1 MDQKTASNILP
12 DKAPHSM
19 SLWAAVSIGVG
30 AMIGAG
36 IFSIFGAAGAEAG
49 NALWIAFAAAG
60 VVALL
65 NTYSYAKLGSTF
77 PSNGGPAEFLMQ
89 GFGDGIKTGGFNIL
103 IWLGSIFSLAL
114 VSRGFGGYAV
124 SFMPGSPGSEW
135 ITYFAIGIILLF
147 VVVNFWG
154 AKAVGNSELTIVSIK
169 VGILLLFGIAGIF
182 FIKPSLLSTTL
193 WPSESNILV
202 AVTLVFFSYLGFGYI
217 TNTAGDMQNP
227 KKTLPKALYLSV
239 IISIGIYLLVS
250 ITVMG
255 TLPFAEVLKAKD
267 YALAEGAQ
275 PILGTLGFKL
285 IAIAALLST
294 SSAIN
299 ATMYGAANTSYMM
312 ARDGELP
319 AVFDRRIWKNAL
331 GGLFFTAA
339 VTILLAVSFPI
350 EKIAMLGGVVYLLVY
365 IAVNIAHMKVRAQT
379 GANSIILLASIILN
393 ITLIGIIFWYLFIHN
408 STILFA
414 FIGLIIFCFIFEF
427 VYRRATGRTFKSNL
441 AKTGS
446 VSV

>member
-1 MDQKTASNILP
+1 
-12 DKAPHSM
+12 
-19 SLWAAVSIGVG
+19 
-30 AMIGAG
+30 
-36 IFSIFGAAGAEAG
+36 
-49 NALWIAFAAAG
+49 
-60 VVALL
+60 
-65 NTYSYAKLGSTF
+65 
-77 PSNGGPAEFLMQ
+77 
-89 GFGDGIKTGGFNIL
+89 
-103 IWLGSIFSLAL
+103 
-114 VSRGFGGYAV
+114 
-124 SFMPGSPGSEW
+124 MPGSPGSEW

-182 FIKPSLLSTTL
+182 YIKPSLLSTTL
-193 WPSESNILV
+193 WPADSNILV

-217 TNTAGDMQNP
+217 TNTAGDMDNP

-319 AVFDRRIWKNAL
+319 VAFDRKIWKNAL

-365 IAVNIAHMKVRAQT
+365 IAVNIAHMKIRSKT
-379 GANSIILLASIILN
+379 GANSLVLIASILLN
-393 ITLIGIIFWYLFIHN
+393 ISLIGIIFWYLYTHN

-414 FIGLIIFCFIFEF
+414 FIGLIVFCFIFEWG
-427 VYRRATGRTFKSNL
+427 YRKATGRRIKSTL
-441 AKTGS
+441 ANTTG
-446 VSV
+446 

>member
-1 MDQKTASNILP
+1 MDQKTIPNIP
-12 DKAPHSM
+12 PKKSM

-65 NTYSYAKLGSTF
+65 NTYSYAKLGSAF

-89 GFGDGIKTGGFNIL
+89 GFGDGISTGGFNIL

-124 SFMPGSPGSEW
+124 SFMPGSPGSGGSEW

-147 VVVNFWG
+147 VIVNFWG

-182 FIKPSLLSTTL
+182 YIKPSLLSTTL

-202 AVTLVFFSYLGFGYI
+202 AITLVFFSYLGFGYI

-227 KKTLPKALYLSV
+227 KKMLPKALYLSV

-250 ITVMG
+250 VTVMG

-319 AVFDRRIWKNAL
+319 GEFDRRIWKNAL

-365 IAVNIAHMKVRAQT
+365 IAVNIAHVKIRKQT
-379 GANSIILLASIILN
+379 GANSIILIISIILN

-414 FIGLIIFCFIFEF
+414 FIGLILICFIFEWG
-427 VYRRATGRTFKSNL
+427 YRKATGRTFKSTL
-441 AKTGS
+441 PKPSG
-446 VSV
+446 

>member
-1 MDQKTASNILP
+1 MNQTATPNIP
-12 DKAPHSM
+12 PKKSM
-19 SLWAAVSIGVG
+19 SLWAAISIGVG

-49 NALWIAFAAAG
+49 NALWIAFAGAG
-60 VVALL
+60 LVALL
-65 NTYSYAKLGSTF
+65 NTYSYAKLGASF

-89 GFGDGIKTGGFNIL
+89 GFGDSITTGGFNIL

-169 VGILLLFGIAGIF
+169 VGILLLFGISGLF
-182 FIKPSLLSTTL
+182 FIKPQLLSVSQ
-193 WPSESNILV
+193 WPDTSNILV

-227 KKTLPKALYLSV
+227 KKMLPKALYLSV

-250 ITVMG
+250 VMVMG
-255 TLPFAEVLKAKD
+255 TLPFSQVLKAKD

-275 PILGTLGFKL
+275 PILGIVGFKI
-285 IAIAALLST
+285 IAVAALLST
-294 SSAIN
+294 ASAIN

-319 AVFDRRIWKNAL
+319 TAFDRRIWKNAL
-331 GGLFFTAA
+331 GGLFITAI
-339 VTILLAVSFPI
+339 VTILLAVAFPI

-365 IAVNIAHMKVRAQT
+365 IAVNIAHMKVKKQT

-393 ITLIGIIFWYLFIHN
+393 ISLIGIIFWYLFTHN
-408 STILFA
+408 SAILFA
-414 FIGLIIFCFIFEF
+414 FIGLIIICFIFEWG
-427 VYRRATGRTFKSNL
+427 YRKATGRNIKSTL
-441 AKTGS
+441 VTPPGS
-446 VSV
+446 SS